1 MMEQMR
7 IEKELTGDVR
17 VGKEKNNQEVIPLY
31 IAERRK
37 EQVVDLNT
45 ARRHR

>member
-1 MMEQMR
+1 MEQMI
-7 IEKELTGDVR
+7 IEKKLTGDVR
-17 VGKEKNNQEVIPLY
+17 VGEDKKKQDVLPLY

-37 EQVVDLNT
+37 EQVVELRT